1 MKKLL
6 FATTNQSKINRFKE
20 GLSKKGIELLSLD
33 DLNLNI
39 EVAENGKNAIENALI
54 KARAYQNLVDI
65 PILAMDDNLFLEN
78 VFENSQPGTNVRRV
92 DGKSLTDEEMIKHY
106 INLVKKYGTDG
117 KITARWVYGIA
128 IINNAQEYTHTWSK
142 SDFYLVSKPT
152 EKRNVGYPLN
162 SISINKKLNKYF
174 TDMTEEDKLNLAED
188 ESDIIDFI
196 ASCLE
201 AKNEF

>member
-65 PILAMDDNLFLEN
+65 PILAMDDNLFLKN

-106 INLVKKYGTDG
+106 TNLVKKYGTDG

-128 IINNAQEYTHTWSK
+128 IINKMQEYTYTWSK

-196 ASCLE
+196 ASCIE
-201 AKNEF
+201 I

>member
-78 VFENSQPGTNVRRV
+78 VFENFQPGTNVRRV

-106 INLVKKYGTDG
+106 TNLVKKYGTDG

-128 IINNAQEYTHTWSK
+128 IINKSQEYTYTWSK

-196 ASCLE
+196 ASCIE
-201 AKNEF
+201 I